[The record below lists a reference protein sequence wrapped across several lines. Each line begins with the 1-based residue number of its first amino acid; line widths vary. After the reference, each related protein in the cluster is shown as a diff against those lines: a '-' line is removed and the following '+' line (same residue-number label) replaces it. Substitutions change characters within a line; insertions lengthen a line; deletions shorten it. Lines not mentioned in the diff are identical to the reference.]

1 MSIIVD
7 VLVGLIVAMLSFVFG
22 VFLSWLADVV
32 PVSTRKAWQRWR
44 DRKLQGQG
52 SYVVR
57 RHRARLEHV
66 S

>member
-1 MSIIVD
+1 MNLFTD

-22 VFLSWLADVV
+22 VFLGWLVDVV
-32 PVSTRKAWQRWR
+32 PVSTRKAWKRWR

-57 RHRARLEHV
+57 RHRARLEYT

>member
-1 MSIIVD
+1 MNLFTD

-22 VFLSWLADVV
+22 VFLGWLADVV
-32 PVSTRKAWQRWR
+32 PVSTRKAWKRWR

-57 RHRARLEHV
+57 RHRARLEYT